1 MFIFN
6 ISEKIVFYVQI
17 LMKVIAKMKTFRERE
32 REKPWEILIY
42 LIIESLLK
50 V

>member
-32 REKPWEILIY
+32 REREAVGNTDL
-42 LIIESLLK
+42 ESLLK